1 MKRVTEKP
9 EWLLG
14 LGGIKKDIAFLV
26 ISGAA
31 VICSLLKFKP
41 FPFDMAWIA
50 IILCGLPIVLEA
62 VIGLVTAFDI
72 KADVLVSMAL
82 IASIC
87 IGEIFAAGEIAF
99 IMQLGALLEE
109 LTVAR
114 AQPRSRQRRLTSI
127 AGKPQDKNKN
137 THESCEC
144 RDKFNFVG
152 LPISIKLQKP
162 TAMGNRSGRFL
173 YSLLSENLFCLF
185 ALKGFCNLP
194 EQLAYG
200 QVLRARVLALSAAD
214 AVRCFAVILGVDLI
228 VAVRVP
234 VAAELLCVHA

>member
-1 MKRVTEKP
+1 M
-9 EWLLG
+9 
-14 LGGIKKDIAFLV
+14 
-26 ISGAA
+26 
-31 VICSLLKFKP
+31 
-41 FPFDMAWIA
+41 
-50 IILCGLPIVLEA
+50 
-62 VIGLVTAFDI
+62 
-72 KADVLVSMAL
+72 LVSMAL
-82 IASIC
+82 IAPIC
-87 IGEIFAAGEIAF
+87 IGEIFAAGEVAF

-137 THESCEC
+137 THEICEC

-173 YSLLSENLFCLF
+173 YSLESENLFCLF

-200 QVLRARVLALSAAD
+200 QMLRARVLALSAAD
-214 AVRCFAVILGVDLI
+214 AVRRFAVILGVDLI

>member
-1 MKRVTEKP
+1 MRAPFRTVKRRRGSTISYTATV
-9 EWLLG
+9 
-14 LGGIKKDIAFLV
+14 KKA
-26 ISGAA
+26 SGYTQL
-31 VICSLLKFKP
+31 SSK
-41 FPFDMAWIA
+41 
-50 IILCGLPIVLEA
+50 
-62 VIGLVTAFDI
+62 TA
-72 KADVLVSMAL
+72 ADVLVSMAL

-137 THESCEC
+137 THEICEC

-185 ALKGFCNLP
+185 ALKDFCNLP
-194 EQLAYG
+194 E
-200 QVLRARVLALSAAD
+200 
-214 AVRCFAVILGVDLI
+214 
-228 VAVRVP
+228 
-234 VAAELLCVHA
+234 

>member
-1 MKRVTEKP
+1 MPTRALFRTAKCRHGSIISCAATAKR
-9 EWLLG
+9 
-14 LGGIKKDIAFLV
+14 A
-26 ISGAA
+26 SGYTQ
-31 VICSLLKFKP
+31 SSSK
-41 FPFDMAWIA
+41 
-50 IILCGLPIVLEA
+50 
-62 VIGLVTAFDI
+62 TA
-72 KADVLVSMAL
+72 ADVIVSMAL
-82 IASIC
+82 IAPIC

-137 THESCEC
+137 THEICEC

-173 YSLLSENLFCLF
+173 YSLESENLFCLF

-214 AVRCFAVILGVDLI
+214 AVRRFAVILGVDLI

>member
-50 IILCGLPIVLEA
+50 IILRGLPIVLEA

-137 THESCEC
+137 THEICEC

-162 TAMGNRSGRFL
+162 TAMRNRSGRFL
-173 YSLLSENLFCLF
+173 YSLESENLFCLF

-200 QVLRARVLALSAAD
+200 QVLRARVLALSAPD
-214 AVRCFAVILGVDLI
+214 AVGCLAVILGVDLI

>member
-1 MKRVTEKP
+1 MIISICAEYCRTKRQCTPTRAPFRTVKRRRGSIISSAATV
-9 EWLLG
+9 
-14 LGGIKKDIAFLV
+14 KKA
-26 ISGAA
+26 SGYTQ
-31 VICSLLKFKP
+31 SSSK
-41 FPFDMAWIA
+41 
-50 IILCGLPIVLEA
+50 
-62 VIGLVTAFDI
+62 TA
-72 KADVLVSMAL
+72 ADVLVSMAL

-87 IGEIFAAGEIAF
+87 IGEIFAAGETAF

-137 THESCEC
+137 THEICEC

-173 YSLLSENLFCLF
+173 YSLESENLFCLF